1 MLLYLGSSLFLITV
15 IAFLYFNSVSKSLLE
30 SQKDKMRSF
39 ASLIASKAISS
50 HMHRLPFEFKNDSSY
65 KIGMY
70 SSKKDLLYGNKIA
83 NADFNKDIY
92 TKDDALYL
100 VDRSTQLHMGIKY
113 IVLKDVS
120 IFKKL
125 EELKNR
131 VFFYTI
137 AAMFF
142 ISVIGY
148 FLSRLFLRPIA
159 NERERLD
166 RFIKDTTHELN
177 TPITALIMST
187 GLLKGQNDKNIE
199 RINLSAKRISN
210 IYKDLC
216 YILKED
222 INKNNDVIELLDIKE
237 MVSSQVLI
245 LEPYAKSKRIS
256 IDTDIETFNFN
267 IDKESAER
275 LVNNLITNA
284 LKYSKPDSKVSI
296 VLKEGVLKI
305 TDQGI
310 GIDQKDLKMI
320 TDRYFRANDSEGGF
334 GIGLDIV
341 NKICKRYDI
350 KFTIESQKDVGTKVR
365 VGFNKAL

>member
-1 MLLYLGSSLFLITV
+1 
-15 IAFLYFNSVSKSLLE
+15 
-30 SQKDKMRSF
+30 MRSF
-39 ASLIASKAISS
+39 SLSLASKAISS
-50 HMHRLPFEFKNDSSY
+50 HMHGLPFEFKNDTPY

-70 SSKKDLLYGNKIA
+70 SKNMKLLYGDKI
-83 NADFNKDIY
+83 NNIDLDKNQYIKNN
-92 TKDDALYL
+92 ALYL
-100 VDRSTQLHMGIKY
+100 VDQSAQLHLGIKY

-125 EELKNR
+125 GELKKR
-131 VFFYTI
+131 VFFYTVS
-137 AAMFF
+137 AMVF
-142 ISVIGY
+142 ISIIGY

-187 GLLKGQNDKNIE
+187 GLLKTRNDKNIE

-222 INKNNDVIELLDIKE
+222 INKNNDLIEFLDIKE
-237 MVSSQVLI
+237 LVSSQVLL
-245 LEPYAKSKRIS
+245 LEPYAKSKKIS
-256 IDTDIETFNFN
+256 VDTELETFNFK

-275 LVNNLITNA
+275 LINNIITNA
-284 LKYSKPDSKVSI
+284 LKYSKPDSNVSI
-296 VLKEGVLKI
+296 SLQDGVLKI

-341 NKICKRYDI
+341 NKICNKYDI
-350 KFTIESQKDVGTKVR
+350 RFTIESKKDIGTTVKL
-365 VGFNKAL
+365 FF